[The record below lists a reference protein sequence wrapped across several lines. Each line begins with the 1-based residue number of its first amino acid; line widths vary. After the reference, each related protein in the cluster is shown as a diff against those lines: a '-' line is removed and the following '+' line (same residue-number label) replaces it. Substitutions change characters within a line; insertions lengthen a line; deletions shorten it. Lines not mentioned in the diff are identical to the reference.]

1 MSFSRAL
8 HTLDPGEAAA
18 RSVYWDALQ
27 DNERQIQAVDH
38 RIALALEDHDGDVGA
53 MVRAV
58 HDLIEEHF
66 RLGRV
71 RDAIIEQEYAR
82 RSGGQGAAHDPR
94 QWGGGQ
100 SRADGAADPCA

>member
-1 MSFSRAL
+1 MSFSRAVPAM
-8 HTLDPGEAAA
+8 DPGSTEAAA
-18 RSVYWDALQ
+18 RAVYWDALK

-38 RIALALEDHDGDVGA
+38 RIALALEDHDGDVSA

-82 RSGGQGAAHDPR
+82 RSGGA
-94 QWGGGQ
+94 GGSARPTSVGRGPEQ
-100 SRADGAADPCA
+100 S